1 MSGSWITQDRLL
13 IAVVTGVMGVLPA
26 CVEDTPT
33 TVESD
38 DDPPSV
44 NITAPARNSAFSKGD
59 VIEFAATVEDATD
72 GTLTGGNLVWSSD
85 LDGELGTGTPLAVS
99 RLRTGVHVVTLLA
112 RDYNSGL
119 AANEVTV
126 FVYPVEYGRVNQAP
140 EITITRPQS
149 DEVFPVGEEIVFEG
163 YGIDPEEGPMPDDEL
178 RWSLCSS
185 LTSRCTSIGLGPR
198 QTKTDLAPL
207 GRYSVTLEATD
218 YYQETGW
225 SQTRI
230 WVYDPAEPCSA
241 PVSLDADPVRMD
253 PGGVA
258 TVGLQVEQPFGTWHF
273 ARLGDGPVD
282 TVTDVLTAHG
292 FDYAAHSDRNRVLSL
307 QFRDDLSPGSYYSL
321 EVTVVVSAAPAFAC
335 RIPLNLEI
343 VASAGFNSPPVP
355 MINRPAH
362 GSSFA
367 EEDVVPFRGRA
378 TDAQDGVLGDPALSW
393 TSDLDGP
400 IGVGRALDRTLS
412 VGTHTITLTAT
423 DSGALTGATFVS
435 IDVVA
440 SNAAPDVAITSP
452 ADGSTFTSGQSID
465 LQGSATDA
473 EDGALTGASLAW
485 TSDRDGP
492 LGSGETFA
500 RDDLSVGDHTIT
512 LTATDSDGSDAS
524 ASVNITVSAPAAP
537 TAVIAGAVLF
547 AATPLPDI
555 TVTLSGE
562 ADRTQMTTSIGQFL
576 FMDLAAGTYT
586 VTISNY
592 PTYANFPFTSQTV
605 TLGDGERETII
616 FRAP

>member
-207 GRYSVTLEATD
+207 GRYSVTLEATGLLPGD
-218 YYQETGW
+218 RMEPDAHLGLRSRRTVFGAGVPGRRPGPHG
-225 SQTRI
+225 SRRRRNGR
-230 WVYDPAEPCSA
+230 PAGRTA
-241 PVSLDADPVRMD
+241 LWD
-253 PGGVA
+253 VA
-258 TVGLQVEQPFGTWHF
+258 LCT
-273 ARLGDGPVD
+273 ARGRP
-282 TVTDVLTAHG
+282 
-292 FDYAAHSDRNRVLSL
+292 RWI
-307 QFRDDLSPGSYYSL
+307 LSP
-321 EVTVVVSAAPAFAC
+321 
-335 RIPLNLEI
+335 
-343 VASAGFNSPPVP
+343 
-355 MINRPAH
+355 
-362 GSSFA
+362 
-367 EEDVVPFRGRA
+367 
-378 TDAQDGVLGDPALSW
+378 
-393 TSDLDGP
+393 
-400 IGVGRALDRTLS
+400 
-412 VGTHTITLTAT
+412 
-423 DSGALTGATFVS
+423 TF
-435 IDVVA
+435 
-440 SNAAPDVAITSP
+440 
-452 ADGSTFTSGQSID
+452 
-465 LQGSATDA
+465 
-473 EDGALTGASLAW
+473 
-485 TSDRDGP
+485 
-492 LGSGETFA
+492 
-500 RDDLSVGDHTIT
+500 
-512 LTATDSDGSDAS
+512 
-524 ASVNITVSAPAAP
+524 
-537 TAVIAGAVLF
+537 
-547 AATPLPDI
+547 
-555 TVTLSGE
+555 
-562 ADRTQMTTSIGQFL
+562 
-576 FMDLAAGTYT
+576 
-586 VTISNY
+586 
-592 PTYANFPFTSQTV
+592 
-605 TLGDGERETII
+605 
-616 FRAP
+616 